1 MYDHQM
7 HPTTINCNW
16 GTCNKPDPSVVA
28 VVLVVV
34 VVITVLTER
43 VDLLTEELLERR
55 GLLSSG
61 WCHYHC

>member
-1 MYDHQM
+1 M
-7 HPTTINCNW
+7 
-16 GTCNKPDPSVVA
+16 VA
-28 VVLVVV
+28 VVIVVV

-61 WCHYHC
+61 LVVSLPLLIVAVWGEKEEQYSKYS